1 MTEQTD
7 GRTDGR
13 SDGQNDG
20 RADEQTDRLPDRI
33 LAAARE
39 LNSPPAP
46 PREEIWARIQ
56 AEREGRHAG
65 GQAHDALPLRPS
77 DRPTVRPSVRL
88 SVRPSVRLTV
98 WITGIAAL
106 LAVGIGIGRLTPTLR
121 SGQALRPAAPIT
133 ALKDRGKVAYSV
145 VTAEHLSRVE
155 TLLTSLR
162 TGQDQAPFSAQARE
176 LLTSTRLLLDSP
188 GGADPKI
195 RALLEDLELILVQV
209 AQVDVGHGREDLDL
223 ITDGLEQRQVIPRL
237 RTAIPAGPAR
247 QL

>member
-20 RADEQTDRLPDRI
+20 RADGQTDSLPDRV
-33 LAAARE
+33 LAAARG
-39 LNSPPAP
+39 LNAPPEP

-56 AEREGRHAG
+56 AEREGRRVG
-65 GQAHDALPLRPS
+65 GQAHDVLPLRPS
-77 DRPTVRPSVRL
+77 DRPTVRPSVR
-88 SVRPSVRLTV
+88 PTI

-106 LAVGIGIGRLTPTLR
+106 LAVGIGIGRLTI
-121 SGQALRPAAPIT
+121 RPAAPVGPAATTT
-133 ALKDRGKVAYSV
+133 ALKNRGKVAYSV
-145 VTAEHLSRVE
+145 ATGEHLSRVE

-162 TGQDQAPFSAQARE
+162 TGQDQAQFSAQARE

-188 GGADPKI
+188 GAADPKV
-195 RALLEDLELILVQV
+195 RALLQDLELILVQV
-209 AQVDVGHGREDLDL
+209 VQLDGASGHEELDL
-223 ITDGLEQRQVIPRL
+223 LTDGLEQRQVIPRL

>member
-7 GRTDGR
+7 GRSDGR
-13 SDGQNDG
+13 SDGQTVGRPDG
-20 RADEQTDRLPDRI
+20 QTDSLPDRI

-39 LNSPPAP
+39 LNPPPEP

-56 AEREGRHAG
+56 AERKGRRAG
-65 GQAHDALPLRPS
+65 QPHDVLPLRSS
-77 DRPTVRPSVRL
+77 DRL
-88 SVRPSVRLTV
+88 SVRPSIRPTI

-106 LAVGIGIGRLTPTLR
+106 LAVGFGIGRLTI
-121 SGQALRPAAPIT
+121 RPAAPVGPGATTT

-145 VTAEHLSRVE
+145 ATAEHLSRVE

-162 TGQDQAPFSAQARE
+162 TGQDRTQFSAQARD

-237 RTAIPAGPAR
+237 RTAIPAGPAS

>member
-20 RADEQTDRLPDRI
+20 RADGQTDSLPDRV
-33 LAAARE
+33 LAAARG
-39 LNSPPAP
+39 LNAPPEP

-56 AEREGRHAG
+56 AERKGRRAG
-65 GQAHDALPLRPS
+65 QPHDVLPLRSS
-77 DRPTVRPSVRL
+77 DRL
-88 SVRPSVRLTV
+88 SVRPSIRPTI

-106 LAVGIGIGRLTPTLR
+106 LAVGIGIGRLTI
-121 SGQALRPAAPIT
+121 RPAAPIGPGATTT

-145 VTAEHLSRVE
+145 ATGEHLSRVE

-162 TGQDQAPFSAQARE
+162 TGQDQAQFSAQARE

-188 GGADPKI
+188 GAADPKV
-195 RALLEDLELILVQV
+195 RALLQDLELILVQV
-209 AQVDVGHGREDLDL
+209 AQLDGASGHEELDL
-223 ITDGLEQRQVIPRL
+223 LTDGLEQRQVIPRL

>member
-7 GRTDGR
+7 GRSDGR
-13 SDGQNDG
+13 SDGQTVGRPDG
-20 RADEQTDRLPDRI
+20 QTDSLPDRI

-39 LNSPPAP
+39 LNPPPEP

-56 AEREGRHAG
+56 AERKGRRAG
-65 GQAHDALPLRPS
+65 QPHDVLPLRSS
-77 DRPTVRPSVRL
+77 DRL
-88 SVRPSVRLTV
+88 SVRPSIRPTI

-106 LAVGIGIGRLTPTLR
+106 LAVGFGIGRLTI
-121 SGQALRPAAPIT
+121 RPAAPVGPGATTT

-145 VTAEHLSRVE
+145 ATAEHLSRVE

-162 TGQDQAPFSAQARE
+162 TGQDRTQFSAQARD

-188 GGADPKI
+188 GGTDPKI

-237 RTAIPAGPAR
+237 RTAIPAGPAS

>member
-1 MTEQTD
+1 MMDMMDGQTD
-7 GRTDGR
+7 
-13 SDGQNDG
+13 S
-20 RADEQTDRLPDRI
+20 LPDRI

-56 AEREGRHAG
+56 AERAG
-65 GQAHDALPLRPS
+65 KQAVRPPHDVLPIQP
-77 DRPTVRPSVRL
+77 PGRPSVR
-88 SVRPSVRLTV
+88 PSIRLTV

>member
-46 PREEIWARIQ
+46 PQEEIWARIQ

-106 LAVGIGIGRLTPTLR
+106 LAVGIGIGRLTI
-121 SGQALRPAAPIT
+121 RPETPVGPAPSMT

-145 VTAEHLSRVE
+145 ATGEHLSRVE

-162 TGQDQAPFSAQARE
+162 TGQDQAQFGAQARE
-176 LLTSTRLLLDSP
+176 LLSSTRLLLDSP
-188 GGADPKI
+188 GAADPKI
-195 RALLEDLELILVQV
+195 RALLQDLELILVQV
-209 AQVDVGHGREDLDL
+209 VQLDGASGHEELDL
-223 ITDGLEQRQVIPRL
+223 LTDGLEQRQLMPRL

>member
-7 GRTDGR
+7 GRSDGR
-13 SDGQNDG
+13 SDGQTVG
-20 RADEQTDRLPDRI
+20 RADGQTDSLPDRI

-39 LNSPPAP
+39 LNPPPEP

-56 AEREGRHAG
+56 AERKGRRAG
-65 GQAHDALPLRPS
+65 QPHDVLPLRSS
-77 DRPTVRPSVRL
+77 DRL
-88 SVRPSVRLTV
+88 SVRPSIRPTI

-106 LAVGIGIGRLTPTLR
+106 LAVGFGIGRLTI
-121 SGQALRPAAPIT
+121 RPAAPVGPGATTT

-145 VTAEHLSRVE
+145 ATAEHLSRVE

-162 TGQDQAPFSAQARE
+162 TGQDRTQFSAQARD

-188 GGADPKI
+188 GGTDPKI

-237 RTAIPAGPAR
+237 RTAIPAGPAS